1 LSNHQKT
8 SNATSL
14 TTTTNDFFATKNK
27 MESKPLI
34 IVIDDDREVLGTL
47 ASDLRHQYGGSFQVL
62 PSSSARKTLE
72 SLPQLK
78 LRQNPVALF
87 LVDQRMPDMTGVEFL
102 EEAMKIFQNAKRV
115 LITAYAETSAAIKA
129 INKAKVDYYL
139 TKPWFP
145 PEGHLYPVLNDL
157 LEVWQA
163 PSSKPFHGIEVV
175 GCRWSPKT
183 HQIKDFLARHQVSYQ
198 WRDIEKDRQARQ
210 LTASTCSN
218 ATQLPLLLF
227 PDGSQIASPSTKEIA
242 QKIGLKSSAQ
252 MPFYDLIIVG
262 GGPAGLAAAVYGA
275 SEGLN
280 TVLLEREAPGGQAGT
295 SSRIENYLG
304 FPGGLTG
311 DDLARRAVAQAYK
324 FGTEILVPQEVSKI
338 RVEGQYRLVT
348 LADGTE
354 LSCHALL
361 VATGV
366 SYTKLNVP
374 GIERLKGAG
383 VYYGAAKS
391 EAVSCIGDDI
401 YIIGGANSAGQA
413 AMYLSQFARSVT
425 LIVRADSLA
434 KKMSKY
440 LLDQI
445 QETKNIVV
453 KLSTQVIEVLG
464 KEKLETLTLSNLK
477 TGAMEIVRASALF
490 TFIGAK
496 PNTSWLKGAI
506 ECDDQGF
513 IITGPN
519 AIHRQKES
527 KKWKLEREPF
537 LFETSEPGI
546 FAVGDVRCQSVKRV
560 ASAVGEG
567 SVAIQFVHQY
577 LSHF

>member
-1 LSNHQKT
+1 M
-8 SNATSL
+8 A
-14 TTTTNDFFATKNK
+14 
-27 MESKPLI
+27 SKPI
-34 IVIDDDREVLGTL
+34 IIAIDDDREVLETL
-47 ASDLRHQYGGSFQVL
+47 VSDLRHQYSESFQVL
-62 PSSSARKTLE
+62 SSGSAKKTLK

-78 LRQNPVALF
+78 LRQNAVALF

-102 EEAMKIFQNAKRV
+102 EEAMKIFPNAKRV
-115 LITAYAETSAAIKA
+115 LLTAYAESSAAIKA

-145 PEGHLYPVLNDL
+145 SEGHLYPVLNDL

-163 PSSKPFHGIEVV
+163 SSPPPFNGIEVI

-183 HQIKDFLARHQVSYQ
+183 HQIKDFLARHHVSYH
-198 WRDIEKDRQARQ
+198 WRDIEKDQQARQ
-210 LTASTCSN
+210 LTASTCSK

-227 PDGSQIASPSTKEIA
+227 PDGSQIISPSNQEIA
-242 QKIGLKSSAQ
+242 KKIGLKSSAQ

-324 FGTEILVPQEVSKI
+324 FGTEILVPQEVSNI
-338 RVEGQYRLVT
+338 RAEGQYRFVT
-348 LADGTE
+348 LADSTE
-354 LSCHALL
+354 LSCRALV

-366 SYTKLNVP
+366 SYVKLNIP
-374 GIERLKGAG
+374 GIEQLKGAG

-401 YIIGGANSAGQA
+401 YIVGGANSAGQA

-425 LIVRADSLA
+425 LILRADSLA

-440 LLDQI
+440 LIDQI

-453 KLSTQVIEVLG
+453 KPSTHITEVSG

-477 TGAMEIVRASALF
+477 TGAIETVRASALF
-490 TFIGAK
+490 TFIGAQ
-496 PNTSWLKGAI
+496 PNTNWLQGVL
-506 ECDDQGF
+506 ECDDRGF
-513 IITGPN
+513 IVTGPN
-519 AIHRQKES
+519 LMHKQKEA

-546 FAVGDVRCQSVKRV
+546 FAVGDVRCHSVKRV

-567 SVAIQFVHQY
+567 AVAVQFVHQY